1 MRIVER
7 PAAVDAHVLR
17 ALLEKGS
24 AEMVTDRQEMRK
36 GDCFLFGHGRY
47 AQCTSCHPFYDE
59 GMRSA
64 HTLSFLSEEE
74 AFHLLEGE
82 RVEMRRK
89 DAAKIRSIAD
99 VLRRYDDPNDLIP
112 ELMFFA
118 DDFEGSA
125 E

>member
-17 ALLEKGS
+17 ILLEKGS

-47 AQCTSCHPFYDE
+47 AQCTSCHPFYDA
-59 GMRSA
+59 GMLFA
-64 HTLSFLSEEE
+64 HTLSLLSEEE

-99 VLRRYDDPNDLIP
+99 VLRRYDDPNDLIL
-112 ELMFFA
+112 ELMSFA
-118 DDFEGSA
+118 DDLEGSA